1 MTKELLIELSNFT
14 CFVLP
19 EISIH
24 FLDFLLATLKP
35 KQAIDRRFAKV
46 LSNCHI
52 FLRGS
57 HLRFLLSLRPRE
69 RSFS

>member
-14 CFVLP
+14 CFVPP
-19 EISIH
+19 EISVH
-24 FLDFLLATLKP
+24 YPDFLLETLKP

-46 LSNCHI
+46 LSNCHR

-57 HLRFLLSLRPRE
+57 HLRFSLSLRLME